1 MCAHIR
7 IFIKVYPLFFRQ
19 IISSKNTI
27 KYRFIMIILC
37 ISKFVKG
44 WGGIKNSIL
53 FHTQLLQFLFLF
65 YFLNQ
70 LLHFYFLD
78 KLGKSLTDEDFTY
91 LVEEFGSK
99 NLKLLKQKGAYLY
112 EYMNSF
118 KRFNEEKL
126 PARKYF
132 TALQETGKLEM
143 MVKNQKVT

>member
-1 MCAHIR
+1 MT
-7 IFIKVYPLFFRQ
+7 
-19 IISSKNTI
+19 N
-27 KYRFIMIILC
+27 
-37 ISKFVKG
+37 
-44 WGGIKNSIL
+44 
-53 FHTQLLQFLFLF
+53 
-65 YFLNQ
+65 
-70 LLHFYFLD
+70 
-78 KLGKSLTDEDFTY
+78 EDFTY